1 MVVHGSSLAEAADF
15 AKGVAAG
22 AGTTVHV
29 QTLLTPPHDDPLVIA
44 GQATAL
50 ASITTMSAMSA
61 ALATGTILMAVP
73 GVSNSSAHDAM
84 HCNLRRWRAA
94 GDARDAVE
102 SQLRTVGKQAG
113 R

>member
-1 MVVHGSSLAEAADF
+1 M
-15 AKGVAAG
+15 
-22 AGTTVHV
+22 
-29 QTLLTPPHDDPLVIA
+29 QIA

-84 HCNLRRWRAA
+84 HCNARRWRAV

-102 SQLRTVGKQAG
+102 SQLRTVGKQRVDRRETLPPGASG
-113 R
+113 CKALAIQPSGL

>member
-1 MVVHGSSLAEAADF
+1 MFGH
-15 AKGVAAG
+15 
-22 AGTTVHV
+22 
-29 QTLLTPPHDDPLVIA
+29 
-44 GQATAL
+44 ATAL

-102 SQLRTVGKQAG
+102 SQLRTVRQAG
-113 R
+113 GSIDENAKLAELAAVRH